1 MKQKKILVYLLI
13 IFSVLILFLII
24 GKNAGWFGGDY
35 TYKIAAE
42 KPSYRT
48 IDQVVVANGKVQPEK
63 EVKISPEVSGE
74 LIEIPID
81 EGESLNK
88 GDLLVRIKPDTYI
101 SMKKRAEAS
110 LNSAKAQYSNS
121 KARLAQTKAK
131 YKKAKQD
138 YQRNKMLWEERAI
151 SESEFESVESSYEMA
166 KAELEAAKQTA
177 ISAKHSVESA
187 RASLNEADE
196 NLKKTRIY
204 APMSGIVS
212 RLNVEAGETVVGTQ
226 QMAGTEL
233 LRIADLDK
241 MEVKVEVGENDIIQV
256 SLNDTA
262 IVEIDA
268 YLGRKFKGVVTEI
281 AHSANIEEAASDQVT
296 NFDVKIRLLK
306 SSYSGLISENN
317 PYPFRP
323 GLSATVDIFTKKKAH
338 ILTIPIQSVT
348 TRNINKE
355 KPEKDIEEE
364 LQEVVFIVEK
374 DSIKLLDVKTGIQ
387 DNQYIE
393 IQEGLDTTNQ
403 VVTAPYNAISKELE
417 EGDKVEIV
425 DKKKLFERDR

>member
-1 MKQKKILVYLLI
+1 MKQKKILVYLLA
-13 IFSVLILFLII
+13 IFGILILLLII
-24 GKNAGWFGGDY
+24 GKNVGWFGGDY
-35 TYKIAAE
+35 TYKVAVE

-48 IDQVVVANGKVQPEK
+48 INQVVVANGKVQPEK

-74 LIEIPID
+74 LIEIAID
-81 EGESLNK
+81 EGESVNK

-101 SMKKRAEAS
+101 SMKQRAEAS

-131 YKKAKQD
+131 YKKAQKD
-138 YQRNKMLWEERAI
+138 YQRNKKLWEERTI

-166 KAELEAAKQTA
+166 KAELEAAEQTA
-177 ISAKHSVESA
+177 ISAKYSVESA

-268 YLGRKFKGVVTEI
+268 YLGQKFKGVVTEI
-281 AHSANIEEAASDQVT
+281 AHSANIEGAASDQVT

-306 SSYSGLISENN
+306 SSYSELISEQN

-323 GLSATVDIFTKKKAH
+323 GLSATVDIYTKKKEH
-338 ILTIPIQSVT
+338 IVTVPIQSVT
-348 TRNINKE
+348 TRNIDKE
-355 KPEKDIEEE
+355 KREKDFDEE

-374 DSIKLLDVKTGIQ
+374 DSIKLLAVKTGIQ

-393 IQEGLDTTNQ
+393 IQEGLDTTHQ
-403 VVTAPYNAISKELE
+403 VVTAPYNAISTELA

-425 DKKKLFERDR
+425 EKKKLFARDR